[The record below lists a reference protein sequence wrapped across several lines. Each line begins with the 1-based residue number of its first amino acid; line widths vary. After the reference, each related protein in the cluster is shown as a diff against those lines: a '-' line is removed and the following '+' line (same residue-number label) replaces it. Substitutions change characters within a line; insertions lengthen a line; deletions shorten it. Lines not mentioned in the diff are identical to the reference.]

1 MQSFFQR
8 IHGSA
13 QHRAFSGADT
23 VFYGDKGFG
32 VVGGNSEDSREPAP
46 EDSSG
51 SSKSDSRSHADNI
64 ACSKSRGKRRR
75 QGGKGADIAS
85 VRGASGKGEA
95 DCKRKLPLDKTCTE
109 RHIEMSSKQQ
119 ANHRK
124 PPQKMIYSFNSAA

>member
-1 MQSFFQR
+1 MQTSFQGV
-8 IHGSA
+8 HSSA
-13 QHRAFSGADT
+13 LHRAFSGADT

-32 VVGGNSEDSREPAP
+32 VGGGNSEDSREPAP

-51 SSKSDSRSHADNI
+51 SSKCDSRSHADDI

-95 DCKRKLPLDKTCTE
+95 DCKRKLSLDKTCPE
-109 RHIEMSSKQQ
+109 RHIEMSSEQQ
-119 ANHRK
+119 AYHRK
-124 PPQKMIYSFNSAA
+124 SPQEMIDSFNSAA